1 MPRLQT
7 QLLRTALTLLLLAA
21 LMLLPWKLTASSA
34 GWVAGGGLGCLLMF
48 AMLSIGGIRKY
59 LHAIVPAS
67 VSDAASKLETTVLLV
82 GFVRRAGI
90 APLGLVFLLAWS
102 LIYMGLWALDP
113 QACPADLSQECQGA
127 LAGAGDTVAVGKF
140 MVLSINLLAAN
151 PPADFF
157 PVASLSQA
165 LAALQLLS
173 GLALLTFGATAFFG
187 FKSEAGSNQ
196 GGKSGAP
203 ANGEEDR

>member
-7 QLLRTALTLLLLAA
+7 RLLRTGLTLLLLTA
-21 LMLLPWKLTASSA
+21 LMLMPWKLNASSA
-34 GWVAGGGLGCLLMF
+34 GWVAGGGMGCLLLL
-48 AMLSIGGIRKY
+48 ALLSIGGLRKY

-67 VSDAASKLETTVLLV
+67 VSDAALKFETPALLV
-82 GFVRRAGI
+82 GFIRRTGI

-102 LIYMGLWALDP
+102 FIYMGLWALAP

-127 LAGAGDTVAVGKF
+127 LAGAGDSVAAGKF
-140 MVLSINLLAAN
+140 VVLSINLLAAN

-165 LAALQLLS
+165 MAAVQLLS
-173 GLALLTFGATAFFG
+173 GLALLTFGATTFFG
-187 FKSEAGSNQ
+187 FKSEAGSDQ
-196 GGKSGAP
+196 GARQG
-203 ANGEEDR
+203 